1 MKQKIN
7 IAQRMWN
14 IHLLDNDEEYGKLLE
29 RDIIKFANEKP
40 VTKKDAKLWELPEM
54 PYEHEIDIENYDDYK
69 PFTPATYDC
78 FFEPYEIWEI

>member
-14 IHLLDNDEEYGKLLE
+14 IHLIDNDDEYQRLLE

-40 VTKKDAKLWELPEM
+40 VTKLDVPLWKLPDL
-54 PYEHEIDIENYDDYK
+54 PYEHEIDIENYDDYV
-69 PFTPATYDC
+69 PFTPAKYDC